1 MKFPLFSDN
10 MIVNVKNPPK
20 STANILKL
28 ISEYSKVIGHKS
40 LYKNMVTGFLY
51 ITNGQLRFQT
61 HPSILFTIVP
71 KKNETLRYKLDK
83 ICTDLYRSIYISML
97 MK

>member
-28 ISEYSKVIGHKS
+28 ISEYSKVIGHNS

-51 ITNGQLRFQT
+51 IRNGQLRFQT

-71 KKNETLRYKLDK
+71 KKMKHFGINLTKYVQ
-83 ICTDLYRSIYISML
+83 IYTDLFISQC
-97 MK
+97 